1 MNQFINNNEGLE
13 PIQQAEIDRLNKAIK
28 EGNITPA
35 DEKMLRRKYFNPQT
49 GELTL
54 LVGNNSND
62 SVRMAS
68 VNLFE

>member
-1 MNQFINNNEGLE
+1 MNQFINNTEGLE
-13 PIQQAEIDRLNKAIK
+13 PIQQAEIDRLNEALK
-28 EGNITPA
+28 NNTITPA

-54 LVGNNSND
+54 LVSNNNND
-62 SVRMAS
+62 GIRMAS